1 MADDINR
8 NFGARVS
15 DRKQRSD
22 SHASAPVPPAAVD
35 FWAVIDQRIGER
47 IEEERSIT
55 LTAVRGAI
63 EALDLDGLSEA
74 IATAREMGEREMINQ
89 VRDLRSTVDKLAAAM
104 ERLRGILELER
115 SNRSVVDLPALPVAR
130 RVN

>member
-8 NFGARVS
+8 NFGAPQPRGL
-15 DRKQRSD
+15 DT
-22 SHASAPVPPAAVD
+22 APVPPAAVD
-35 FWAVIDQRIGER
+35 FWAVIDQRIRER

-63 EALDLDGLSEA
+63 EALNLDGLSEA

-89 VRDLRSTVDKLAAAM
+89 VRDLRSTVDELAAAM